1 MSAGTLT
8 FTLPE
13 ESAEFKAAANA
24 GALQAVIQDLERLLR
39 DKDKYGTEQDRNL
52 TAAQVRGLLREVLRD
67 HDAEWAL
74 D

>member
-1 MSAGTLT
+1 MSQASLT

-13 ESAEFKAAANA
+13 ESHEFKAAA
-24 GALQAVIQDLERLLR
+24 GSGDLQAAIQDLERLLR
-39 DKDKYGTEQDRNL
+39 DKDKYGTAQDKAL